1 MNRKNY
7 FLNSEAGKYYKML
20 RGKNKEYYRFK
31 STGINSLKKVFILL
45 VIAVLALA
53 FDGTLSK
60 DIFDYQ
66 LSSFSDWMTAILI
79 IAILLTIAW
88 TDAAKSDDNKNIPE

>member
-1 MNRKNY
+1 
-7 FLNSEAGKYYKML
+7 ML
-20 RGKNKEYYRFK
+20 RSKNKEFYPLK
-31 STGINSLKKVFILL
+31 STGINSLKKLFILL
-45 VIAVLALA
+45 IIAVLALA

-66 LSSFSDWMTAILI
+66 LSSFTDWLTAILI

-88 TDAAKSDDNKNIPE
+88 ADSAKSDDNKNIPE

>member
-1 MNRKNY
+1 
-7 FLNSEAGKYYKML
+7 ML
-20 RGKNKEYYRFK
+20 RGKNKEFYPLK
-31 STGINSLKKVFILL
+31 TTGINFLKKIFTLL
-45 VIAVLALA
+45 IIAVLALA

-66 LSSFSDWMTAILI
+66 LSSFSDWMAAILI

-88 TDAAKSDDNKNIPE
+88 ADSAKNDDNKNIPE

>member
-1 MNRKNY
+1 
-7 FLNSEAGKYYKML
+7 ML
-20 RGKNKEYYRFK
+20 RSKSKEFYLLK
-31 STGINSLKKVFILL
+31 STGVNSLRKLFILL
-45 VIAVLALA
+45 IIAVLALA

-66 LSSFSDWMTAILI
+66 LSGFTDWLTAILI

-88 TDAAKSDDNKNIPE
+88 VDSAKSDNNKNIPE

>member
-1 MNRKNY
+1 
-7 FLNSEAGKYYKML
+7 ML
-20 RGKNKEYYRFK
+20 RSKSKEFYRLK
-31 STGINSLKKVFILL
+31 STGINSLKKIFILL

-66 LSSFSDWMTAILI
+66 LSGFTDWLTAILI

-88 TDAAKSDDNKNIPE
+88 VDSAKSDDNKNIPE

>member
-1 MNRKNY
+1 MV
-7 FLNSEAGKYYKML
+7 
-20 RGKNKEYYRFK
+20 RGKIKEFYPLK
-31 STGINSLKKVFILL
+31 TTGINSLKKMFILPT
-45 VIAVLALA
+45 IAVLALA

-66 LSSFSDWMTAILI
+66 LSSFTDWLTAILI

-88 TDAAKSDDNKNIPE
+88 ADSAKSDNNKNIPE

>member
-1 MNRKNY
+1 
-7 FLNSEAGKYYKML
+7 ML
-20 RGKNKEYYRFK
+20 RVKSKEFYLLK
-31 STGINSLKKVFILL
+31 STGINSLKKFFILL
-45 VIAVLALA
+45 TIAVLALA

-66 LSSFSDWMTAILI
+66 LSSFTDWLTAILI

-88 TDAAKSDDNKNIPE
+88 TDSAKSDNNKNTPE

>member
-1 MNRKNY
+1 
-7 FLNSEAGKYYKML
+7 ML

-79 IAILLTIAW
+79 IAILLTVAW
-88 TDAAKSDDNKNIPE
+88 MDSVKKAYNTNTPE

>member
-1 MNRKNY
+1 
-7 FLNSEAGKYYKML
+7 ML
-20 RGKNKEYYRFK
+20 RGKNKEFYLLK
-31 STGINSLKKVFILL
+31 STGINSLKKIFILL
-45 VIAVLALA
+45 IIAVLALA

-66 LSSFSDWMTAILI
+66 LSGFADWMTAILI

-88 TDAAKSDDNKNIPE
+88 AGSAKTDDNKNIPR

>member
-1 MNRKNY
+1 
-7 FLNSEAGKYYKML
+7 ML
-20 RGKNKEYYRFK
+20 RSKSKEFYRLK
-31 STGINSLKKVFILL
+31 STGINSLKKIFILL

-66 LSSFSDWMTAILI
+66 LSGFTYWLTAILI

-88 TDAAKSDDNKNIPE
+88 VDSAKSDDNKNIPE

>member
-1 MNRKNY
+1 
-7 FLNSEAGKYYKML
+7 ML
-20 RGKNKEYYRFK
+20 RGKNKEFYLLK

-45 VIAVLALA
+45 IIAVLALA

-66 LSSFSDWMTAILI
+66 LNGFADWMTAILV

-88 TDAAKSDDNKNIPE
+88 ADSAKSDDNKNIPE

>member
-1 MNRKNY
+1 
-7 FLNSEAGKYYKML
+7 ML
-20 RGKNKEYYRFK
+20 RCKSKAFYLLK
-31 STGINSLKKVFILL
+31 STGINFLKKIFILL
-45 VIAVLALA
+45 IIAVLALA

-66 LSSFSDWMTAILI
+66 LSSFTDWLTAILI

-88 TDAAKSDDNKNIPE
+88 ADSAKSVNNKNIPE

>member
-1 MNRKNY
+1 
-7 FLNSEAGKYYKML
+7 ML
-20 RGKNKEYYRFK
+20 RDKSKEFYLLK
-31 STGINSLKKVFILL
+31 STGINFLKKIFILL
-45 VIAVLALA
+45 IIAVLALA

-66 LSSFSDWMTAILI
+66 LSSFTDWLTAILI

-88 TDAAKSDDNKNIPE
+88 ADSAKSVDNKNIQE

>member
-1 MNRKNY
+1 
-7 FLNSEAGKYYKML
+7 ML
-20 RGKNKEYYRFK
+20 RGKNKEFYPLK
-31 STGINSLKKVFILL
+31 STGINSLKKIFILL
-45 VIAVLALA
+45 IIAILALA

-66 LSSFSDWMTAILI
+66 LSGFTDWLTAILI

-88 TDAAKSDDNKNIPE
+88 ADSTKSDGNKNIPE

>member
-1 MNRKNY
+1 
-7 FLNSEAGKYYKML
+7 ML
-20 RGKNKEYYRFK
+20 RGKSKEFYLLK
-31 STGINSLKKVFILL
+31 STGINSLKKIFILL
-45 VIAVLALA
+45 TIAVLALA

-66 LSSFSDWMTAILI
+66 LSSFTDWLTAILI

-88 TDAAKSDDNKNIPE
+88 ADSAKSDNNKNIPE